1 MHAQDDV
8 CYSLLLAFYEDDIF
22 HFSLWTLYTLLYSL
36 VGITDGKDSDSSKSM
51 KGTYH
56 HIPVKLTFAIHCNY
70 CILLIV
76 IMIVLTQ

>member
-1 MHAQDDV
+1 MHVQDDV
-8 CYSLLLAFYEDDIF
+8 YYSLLLAFYEDDIL

-36 VGITDGKDSDSSKSM
+36 VGTTDRKDSDSSLSM
-51 KGTYH
+51 KVIYH
-56 HIPVKLTFAIHCNY
+56 HIPVILTFIIHCNY